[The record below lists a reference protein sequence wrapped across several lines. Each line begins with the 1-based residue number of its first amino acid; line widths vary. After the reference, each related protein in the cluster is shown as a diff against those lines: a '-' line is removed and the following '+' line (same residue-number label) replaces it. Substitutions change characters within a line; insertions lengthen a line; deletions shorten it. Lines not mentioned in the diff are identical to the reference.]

1 VLISF
6 PAPALCQGGDEDL
19 LVAIGDIVYPRFV
32 RRPSGENGLRL
43 WVEGDSRDPQAR
55 ALATDMF
62 QTLVG
67 ALRAFRAE
75 AGELRE
81 ELLAG
86 LGAGSVRDEAGN
98 QRVGVGTVR
107 VFATFGGEVEAF
119 ATNVRDA
126 IAKGQA
132 LRNALWLNGRL
143 GRTAPDYYMIHE
155 YAQADLG
162 GTKGVRDALVISAN
176 AQDRLTASANN
187 LAPLEGGRHA
197 KGTGAAS
204 WTLEEQ
210 RVFTAD
216 LLRRWI
222 HNRAS
227 MPLDAA
233 QEWSTVGRPWA
244 SQEGTSDDATNAA
257 ADPRPPEPAGG
268 PVGRDPAALQRP
280 SSDLYTEGR

>member
-19 LVAIGDIVYPRFV
+19 LVAIGDIVYPGFV

-43 WVEGDSRDPQAR
+43 WVQGDPADPESR
-55 ALATDMF
+55 ALATAMF
-62 QTLVG
+62 QTLLG

-98 QRVGVGTVR
+98 QWVGVGTVR

-119 ATNVRDA
+119 ATGVRAA
-126 IAKGQA
+126 IYKSQG

-143 GRTAPDYYMIHE
+143 GRTAADYYMIHE

-162 GTKGVRDALVISAN
+162 GAKGVRDALGISGN
-176 AQDRLTASANN
+176 AQEMLTRSANN
-187 LAPLEGGRHA
+187 LSPLEGGAGWTMCEPPPAPSAAPTAGGSMRERRPCLGTTPLPDGGKA
-197 KGTGAAS
+197 KP
-204 WTLEEQ
+204 
-210 RVFTAD
+210 
-216 LLRRWI
+216 LRREE
-222 HNRAS
+222 H
-227 MPLDAA
+227 
-233 QEWSTVGRPWA
+233 E
-244 SQEGTSDDATNAA
+244 
-257 ADPRPPEPAGG
+257 DPCP
-268 PVGRDPAALQRP
+268 
-280 SSDLYTEGR
+280 